1 MRYIYTFAVSYQ
13 EHGIVYSAESQ
24 WSRLGQRR
32 KLLRALS
39 LSSITC
45 MLVLQTASVR
55 PPALLYTSRP
65 RPAHESTTL
74 PNMAAPSV
82 ARSSCFRAAS
92 QFNRAFTA
100 PAPSKAFFT
109 TSSAPLTQ
117 LHASLAPRA
126 TLPSIASKIPSGR
139 IASQCKSQTIRHAST
154 TSQSAPAAVAPEI
167 LTWNRF
173 FDLRRKRRFI
183 NLGASIVC
191 AVATVGIAAP
201 IIANQDIDTW
211 GAQISGMDPF
221 VVLGV
226 TTFTVAIAGWM
237 CGPTFGTAGFKVWAG
252 RRGWNTAIAQ
262 VG

>member
-1 MRYIYTFAVSYQ
+1 MGYVYTFAVSYQ
-13 EHGIVYSAESQ
+13 GRHIVCSAESQ
-24 WSRLGQRR
+24 CSRRGRR
-32 KLLRALS
+32 RSSTSELS
-39 LSSITC
+39 LRSITC
-45 MLVLQTASVR
+45 SCSKQ
-55 PPALLYTSRP
+55 PP
-65 RPAHESTTL
+65 STRSIPVANCLHTNRL
-74 PNMAAPSV
+74 RNMATPSI

-92 QFNRAFTA
+92 QFNRTFAA
-100 PAPSKAFFT
+100 PVSSKAFFT
-109 TSSAPLTQ
+109 TSSAPLKQ
-117 LHASLAPRA
+117 LHASFAPRV
-126 TLPSIASKIPSGR
+126 TLPSIASRIPSGR
-139 IASQCKSQTIRHAST
+139 IAAQCKSQTIRHAST

-191 AVATVGIAAP
+191 AVATVGVAAP

-237 CGPTFGTAGFKVWAG
+237 CGPSFGTAGFKVWAG